1 MTRHHLLVFTISFGL
16 LSGCGSDDNA
26 KDQDSDEKSPK
37 SDSSDPKTSPTP
49 DESQPSDQSP
59 DSSDSSADPSSETTT
74 GDSDESSDNSTTSE
88 DETDSQP
95 ESGGSPEGA
104 QEVCKRY
111 QEAFASKDEG
121 AWSGKVEGCEPGD
134 ISKEARDRALAQV
147 NFIRWLTGL
156 KSVTTDPALDK
167 KAQACALMMHAN
179 GQLSHNP
186 PTSWKCYSADGADA
200 AKKSNISSA
209 PGVSSVLLYMID
221 PGNDTTIGHRRW
233 IVANRFGPTGLG
245 STSKSSCMFT
255 IGGKQNGDRKW
266 TAWPPP
272 GVFPIEL
279 NSNGWAS
286 MDKTGWTIQ
295 SDSLTFEGKT
305 IAVKAD
311 GEDKAVDIAQLL
323 PGFGG
328 RNAVKIT
335 PQGWKMTAGTKYQVT
350 VQGTEIDYTFEA
362 VSCK

>member
-1 MTRHHLLVFTISFGL
+1 MKRIHHLLA
-16 LSGCGSDDNA
+16 LSTSLCVLPACGSD
-26 KDQDSDEKSPK
+26 E
-37 SDSSDPKTSPTP
+37 DPKEQETQGDASNNSETP
-49 DESQPSDQSP
+49 DKSNPSQDTPTNSPSP
-59 DSSDSSADPSSETTT
+59 EGDPSSTSG
-74 GDSDESSDNSTTSE
+74 GDPDQSSDDDTGSQDN
-88 DETDSQP
+88 TDSEP
-95 ESGGSPEGA
+95 DSGGGSPETA
-104 QEVCKRY
+104 KEVCERY
-111 QEAFASKDEG
+111 QAAFSSKDEG
-121 AWSGKVEGCEPGD
+121 QWSGNVDGCEPGD

-167 KAQACALMMHAN
+167 KAQACALIMHAN

-186 PTSWKCYSADGADA
+186 PSSWKCYSAEGADA

-255 IGGKQNGDRKW
+255 IGGKQNGDREW

-295 SDSLTFEGKT
+295 SDSIAFDGKS
-305 IAVKAD
+305 IKVKAN
-311 GEDKAVDIAQLL
+311 GEDQSVDIAQLL
-323 PGFGG
+323 PNFGA

-335 PQGWKMTAGTKYQVT
+335 PKGWKMSAGTKYQVT
-350 VQGTEIDYTFEA
+350 VEGTDIDFEFEA